1 MKDLKNIT
9 EEEVRI
15 ICELYNEPFI
25 DFHIYN
31 KSFSYLPIISISTT
45 STFQGTEGPCAPSIY
60 DSTISIFLDGRVK
73 LTRNNGG
80 WNGIKEEDISP
91 LLVIDYL
98 RSRGYEFKYEIP
110 KKLDRRIKLS
120 RFL

>member
-31 KSFSYLPIISISTT
+31 KSSSYLPIISI
-45 STFQGTEGPCAPSIY
+45 
-60 DSTISIFLDGRVK
+60 
-73 LTRNNGG
+73 
-80 WNGIKEEDISP
+80 
-91 LLVIDYL
+91 
-98 RSRGYEFKYEIP
+98 
-110 KKLDRRIKLS
+110 
-120 RFL
+120 

>member
-31 KSFSYLPIISISTT
+31 KSSSYLPIISISTT
-45 STFQGTEGPCAPSIY
+45 STSQGHEGPCAVSIY
-60 DSTISIFLDGRVK
+60 DSNISIFLDGRVK

-80 WNGIKEEDISP
+80 WNGVKEEDISP

-120 RFL
+120 GFL

>member
-1 MKDLKNIT
+1 MLMNGSNRNMNGCRLSICYNSICVRKNRT
-9 EEEVRI
+9 YTQRI
-15 ICELYNEPFI
+15 KRKEA
-25 DFHIYN
+25 
-31 KSFSYLPIISISTT
+31 T
-45 STFQGTEGPCAPSIY
+45 QGHEGPCAVSIY
-60 DSTISIFLDGRVK
+60 DSNISIFLDGRVK

-80 WNGIKEEDISP
+80 WNGVKEEDISP

-120 RFL
+120 GFL